1 MKTIHVCL
9 NTRLTIGITQV
20 YAPLCPRIALSPVGL
35 TADNIVN
42 SLEDQLLDVIRDL
55 NDNVVELSNAISSG
69 ITPAIDAAASI
80 ARVDITVG
88 HILQITI
95 KQEADNIRSTPLGSL
110 FLLVSLHLES
120 VSDAWRTCSSL
131 ALEWF

>member
-1 MKTIHVCL
+1 MKAIHVCL
-9 NTRLTIGITQV
+9 STRLTIGITQV
-20 YAPLCPRIALSPVGL
+20 YSPLCPRNGAVTSEYK
-35 TADNIVN
+35 ADNIVN

-55 NDNVVELSNAISSG
+55 NDNVVELSNAVSSG

-110 FLLVSLHLES
+110 FLLVLLHLES
-120 VSDAWRTCSSL
+120 VSGAWRTNP
-131 ALEWF
+131 ALPLE

>member
-1 MKTIHVCL
+1 MKAIHVCL
-9 NTRLTIGITQV
+9 STRLTIGITQV
-20 YAPLCPRIALSPVGL
+20 YAPLCPRNGAVTSEYK
-35 TADNIVN
+35 ADNIVN

-110 FLLVSLHLES
+110 FLLVLLHLES
-120 VSDAWRTCSSL
+120 VSGAWRTNP
-131 ALEWF
+131 ALPLE